1 MIRTILSIAV
11 LFCSIFLLAQKST
24 YFSVVGGAEYLFRV
38 DQRTYISTDEDPHR
52 HFRLGVNYDRRFAEK
67 WWFVTGFRLTHFR
80 FDTGEKDPPTNFGNV
95 PKAFGDTD
103 LTLADYAAGYRWR
116 ITDLYAEIPFSLRYF
131 PTTKGSFYLEGGAA
145 VNFYL
150 TTFSRMD
157 LGSRRLRSWSRDSS
171 GSFDQLL
178 PSVQI
183 GAGWQWQTD
192 RNQYLIIQPKFRYF
206 FPFYNDFSM
215 FSGGVEIGYRW

>member
-1 MIRTILSIAV
+1 MLRTILFFGV
-11 LFCSIFLLAQKST
+11 LLGTISLFAQKSSG
-24 YFSVVGGAEYLFRV
+24 FSVVGGIDYLFRV
-38 DQRTYISTDEDPHR
+38 NRPAYLSADEDPHR

-67 WWFVTGFRLTHFR
+67 WWFVTGLRLTHFR
-80 FDTGEKDPPTNFGNV
+80 FDTGEKDPPTNFAYV
-95 PKAFGDTD
+95 PNTFGDTN
-103 LTLADYAAGYRWR
+103 LTLADYAEGYRWR
-116 ITDLYAEIPFSLRYF
+116 ETDLYVEIPFSLRYF
-131 PTTKGSFYLEGGAA
+131 PRTKGSFYLEGGAA

-171 GSFDQLL
+171 GSFDHLL

-183 GAGWQWQTD
+183 GAGWQWQTN

-206 FPFYNDFSM
+206 FPFYNNFSM